1 MRHRVGHRGGRG
13 LSGRGDAVEGC
24 RARGRATAGEQ
35 RPTHDICH
43 MICHVIYVYDM
54 SCVCVCVC
62 VTMSMSMSMSMPMC
76 VCICMCV
83 CIAICISPTSPRA
96 LGYSTSI
103 ALHTSQST
111 RAA

>member
-76 VCICMCV
+76 YASVCAHASPFASPLHLPALS
-83 CIAICISPTSPRA
+83 AIR
-96 LGYSTSI
+96 
-103 ALHTSQST
+103 
-111 RAA
+111 RV